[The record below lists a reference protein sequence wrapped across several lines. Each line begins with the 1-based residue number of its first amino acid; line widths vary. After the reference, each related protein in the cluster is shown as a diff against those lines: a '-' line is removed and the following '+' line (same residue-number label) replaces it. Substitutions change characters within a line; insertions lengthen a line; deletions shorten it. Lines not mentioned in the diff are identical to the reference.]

1 MNPLVRDLYKR
12 IILVGKDYPGQ
23 DPFVVLT
30 VCFAQG
36 RRRAKR
42 YVRSDCYCAD
52 AILGAAGLD
61 HVRRKAKE
69 AFHKNKDLTDE
80 VEIKRAVARG
90 RSELCTR
97 TLMVLS

>member
-12 IILVGKDYPGQ
+12 IILVGKDYP
-23 DPFVVLT
+23 
-30 VCFAQG
+30 
-36 RRRAKR
+36 
-42 YVRSDCYCAD
+42 
-52 AILGAAGLD
+52 AGLD

-90 RSELCTR
+90 RWYVRNELTAVIQLKKYR
-97 TLMVLS
+97 TIKERYY